1 MRCLHECNVAYGV
14 AGGGTGLTTSSRHLR
29 GARCVGSWRPV
40 VLAADERPMGR
51 SIGPEQ
57 HFADAELNGH
67 ENNQQFVIN
76 LQTAKALGIEI
87 PATPLARADEV
98 IE

>member
-1 MRCLHECNVAYGV
+1 
-14 AGGGTGLTTSSRHLR
+14 
-29 GARCVGSWRPV
+29 
-40 VLAADERPMGR
+40 MGR

-67 ENNQQFVIN
+67 ENIQQFVIN
-76 LQTAKALGIEI
+76 LQTAKTLGII